1 MKTNMQKNNL
11 KELIGDRKFL
21 FFGGKGG
28 VGKTTM
34 AAATAIWLADHGNN
48 TLIVA
53 TDPTVSLS
61 AIYEQKIS
69 ETDITKIDMVKNLC
83 GLSINPKK
91 ATGVFKGRLEGM
103 MQNFANLFGSEVVS
117 TPCAEEM
124 AAFDQFVGF
133 LQDSNYDHVV
143 FDTAPTGHTLRELSM
158 PFDWSGYMANQI
170 KNRKELSAAMGLID
184 NEEMLDNLE
193 IEKKRYDVA
202 VKSLSDNLLSAFN
215 LVLLPEKLPIEET
228 ARAIN
233 DLDQFG
239 IRVQALIVNEVIP
252 TDVLKGNWFL
262 ERRRTTQEKYLQEI
276 EARFNSVLQKDV
288 PLFETDIYGVEN
300 LRKVAGFLYEQ

>member
-1 MKTNMQKNNL
+1 MQTSGL
-11 KELIGDRKFL
+11 RELVENRKFL

-34 AAATAIWLADHGNN
+34 AASTAIWLADQGYN

-69 ETDITKIDMVKNLC
+69 ETEITNITMVKNLC
-83 GLSINPKK
+83 GLNINPRK
-91 ATGVFKGRLEGM
+91 ATGVFQRRLEGM
-103 MQNFANLFGSEVVS
+103 MQSFTSLFGNEVIS

-124 AAFDQFVGF
+124 AAFDQFVTF
-133 LQDSNYDHVV
+133 LQDKQHDHVV

-170 KNRKELSAAMGLID
+170 KNRKELSAALGLVD
-184 NEEMLDNLE
+184 DEGMLENLRK
-193 IEKKRYDVA
+193 EKERYDEA
-202 VKSLSDNLLSAFN
+202 VKSLSDERLSSFN
-215 LVLLPEKLPIEET
+215 LVLLPERLPMEET
-228 ARAIN
+228 ARAID
-233 DLDQFG
+233 DLSKFG
-239 IRVQALIVNEVIP
+239 IRTKVLIVNEVIP
-252 TDVLKGNWFL
+252 SEVLKGNWFL
-262 ERRRTTQEKYLQEI
+262 ERRRGTQDKYLQEI
-276 EARFNSVLQKDV
+276 ETRFNGVLTKEV
-288 PLFETDIYGVEN
+288 PLLETDVYGIQN